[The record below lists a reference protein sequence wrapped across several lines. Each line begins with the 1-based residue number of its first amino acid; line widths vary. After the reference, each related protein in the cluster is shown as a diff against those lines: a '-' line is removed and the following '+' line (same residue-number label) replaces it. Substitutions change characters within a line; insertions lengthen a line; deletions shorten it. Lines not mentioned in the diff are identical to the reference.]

1 MPKLDRKVDREEKS
15 LFFMQDKAVPNGY
28 KCVIYYLMSAFTN
41 RKQISHKA
49 DITQP
54 TKAPEHIRLFPV
66 LIY

>member
-1 MPKLDRKVDREEKS
+1 
-15 LFFMQDKAVPNGY
+15 MQDKAVPNGY